1 MIIPLLLIILAV
13 FQAVIRSACLPL
25 TLVYTAFFLLA
36 SVATQLDFTHSLLI
50 NAAFCLFLA
59 QFCAKK
65 YDTLLSGVYVG
76 IQFIAVLNYFCMAI
90 AFSFLTQFYTQ
101 AINLYNALNDILII
115 LNIAA
120 LIGMTNGGSG
130 LHNRFA

>member
-1 MIIPLLLIILAV
+1 MIIPSLLIILAV
-13 FQAVIRSACLPL
+13 IQAAIRSACLPL
-25 TLVYTAFFLLA
+25 TLVYAAFFLLA

-50 NAAFCLFLA
+50 NAIFCLFLA

-76 IQFIAVLNYFCMAI
+76 VQFIAVLNYFCMAI
-90 AFSFLTQFYTQ
+90 SFSFLTQFYTQ

-115 LNIAA
+115 LNVAV
-120 LIGMTNGGSG
+120 LVGMTNGGSG
-130 LHNRFA
+130 VRNYV